1 MKILVLYGPNLNWL
15 GKRDPA
21 VYGSQTLDEITDLLK
36 KRAGELGAEVASFQ
50 SNSEGGLIDFLQSKA
65 GGASGIIINAGALS
79 HYGLSLR
86 DALVDTA
93 LPVIEVHLSNVYAR
107 EEWRHKSILAPI
119 CRGQIVGLGW
129 RGFVAALEVLV
140 GLCSEKGT
148 K

>member
-50 SNSEGGLIDFLQSKA
+50 SNSEGALIDFLQSKA

-79 HYGLSLR
+79 HYGLSLP
-86 DALVDTA
+86 LWWTP
-93 LPVIEVHLSNVYAR
+93 LY
-107 EEWRHKSILAPI
+107 
-119 CRGQIVGLGW
+119 Q
-129 RGFVAALEVLV
+129 
-140 GLCSEKGT
+140 
-148 K
+148 